1 MGRIMLK
8 LNGKEVKPTIFPD
21 GTSQVWKLENLL
33 DNNAIEWRWEN
44 KEEEFLHLAQLVT
57 LLKKKGRGTIE
68 LWMPYLPYARQDK
81 FIHNNECFA
90 LRAFGN
96 LLNSLE
102 FDRVSSFDAHSDVAG
117 RVIKNFHSVSADALI
132 KQLVKDYDTVCYP
145 DLGAQSRYRMDNLC
159 NPIINTRNQVA
170 NKQFLIGGK
179 VRDQSTGRITSY
191 KLNREPV
198 EDEKVLV
205 VDDLCDGGAT
215 FVLLGQE
222 LQKYHVQADLY
233 VSHGIFSKGLDELKK
248 YYNKIYTT
256 DSLPTK
262 FNDLTVFVT
271 PRD

>member
-1 MGRIMLK
+1 MLK

-21 GTSQVWKLENLL
+21 KTSQVWKLENIL
-33 DNNAIEWRWEN
+33 DNNVIELRFEN
-44 KEEEFLHLAQLVT
+44 ESEFLHLAQLVT

-102 FDRVSSFDAHSDVAG
+102 FDRVSSFDAHSAVAE

-145 DLGAQSRYRMDNLC
+145 DLGAKSRYH
-159 NPIINTRNQVA
+159 VV
-170 NKQFLIGGK
+170 NKQFLIGDK

-222 LQKYHVQADLY
+222 LQKHHTQADLY

-256 DSLPTK
+256 DSLPAK
-262 FNDLTVFVT
+262 FDNLTVFVT